1 MPASNPVTEILQ
13 PQAKSPDHQGIIRER
28 VSINGVIR
36 PLEAEQ
42 SLPGLQVMPELV
54 GTISEHWVY
63 RYIAGTEHNEK
74 KYAGRIKH
82 VAKRRE
88 RSIAKLQQ
96 GSQSHTSEGDVSA
109 SSEWSLAWA
118 LEVDERPPPSSLV
131 ARRDIVEALTLA
143 RGAKRRRVDVVLYEK
158 EQRVT
163 TKGESRVGAIW
174 KRHGSSPQAAV
185 A

>member
-1 MPASNPVTEILQ
+1 MPASKPVTKILQ
-13 PQAKSPDHQGIIRER
+13 SQAKSPGHQGIIRER

-42 SLPGLQVMPELV
+42 SLPALQIIPELV
-54 GTISEHWVY
+54 GAISEHWVY

-96 GSQSHTSEGDVSA
+96 GSQSHTSEGDASA
-109 SSEWSLAWA
+109 SSGWSLAWA

-131 ARRDIVEALTLA
+131 ARRDIAEALSLA
-143 RGAKRRRVDVVLYEK
+143 RGAKRRRVDVVVSEK
-158 EQRVT
+158 GQRAAM
-163 TKGESRVGAIW
+163 KGESRVRAIW